1 MGDLTYHEDLKTNEW
16 LLDQALVTREP
27 FVLRKRYVTASD
39 ELQWVENRYT
49 ILQLDDH
56 TPIVSMLSRRVAE
69 VGRSDDASEES
80 ARHYAEYIVD
90 MAEGLARLAA
100 SSCLHL
106 TAELL
111 RLAGQTV
118 YDEAVIEP

>member
-16 LLDQALVTREP
+16 LLDQALITREP
-27 FVLRKRYVTASD
+27 FVLRKRYVTASG

-49 ILQLDDH
+49 ILQLDDR
-56 TPIVSMLSRRVAE
+56 TPLVSMLSRRVAK
-69 VGRSDDASEES
+69 VARSDDASEES

-90 MAEGLARLAA
+90 MAEGLATLAT